1 MKHFLNAILIPAALV
16 IVISTGCSN
25 VPQEEI
31 DSARASIDQAK
42 LAGAERYTPD
52 LYLAL
57 QDSMNAVLV
66 RLESE
71 QSKLIKNFSDIKV
84 ELEEV
89 IQLADEVTLKTGE
102 RKEMLKE
109 EILATISEVKSL
121 IDENRKLLLEAP
133 RGKEGTS
140 ALVAIRGEI
149 DAVDAA
155 IDEARIMMDQGDY
168 LTIHEKALAA
178 RVSAENIHAELSGVI
193 ATYKSN
199 VRNRVG

>member
-16 IVISTGCSN
+16 IVISGGCSN

-31 DSARASIDQAK
+31 DSARAAIDHAK

-178 RVSAENIHAELSGVI
+178 RVSAENIHTELSGVI

>member
-16 IVISTGCSN
+16 IVISGGCSN

-31 DSARASIDQAK
+31 DSARAAIDHAK

-178 RVSAENIHAELSGVI
+178 RVSAENIHTELSGVI

-199 VRNRVG
+199 VRNRIG

>member
-16 IVISTGCSN
+16 IVISGGCSN

-31 DSARASIDQAK
+31 DSARAAIDHAK